1 MRLGN
6 NVAVTVYL
14 NGRLYSREDK
24 ILQPPGSAGGRMNNS
39 AYDQLMQLVQKRR
52 SIRRFKSDPLDK
64 DLINKILEVAR
75 WAPSGF
81 STQPWEFVVL
91 TEKEHRQAIVRFTA
105 PYWQACL
112 DMEQARPEWQGKTWQ
127 LKGMTNEPGD
137 YSEAPAYILVFGDS
151 RALDALPMGVQCDK
165 HRKQLIYQSSL
176 ANTFLYMQLAAA
188 SLGLAAQWYS
198 AVQTPYSSCLIK
210 EYLGVPEQ
218 FDVYDMMV
226 LGYPA
231 LTPTKKFLRKF
242 EEMVHFGINDS
253 ASFRSDEQVRDFV
266 RRARAWVTGM
276 HAKKSS
282 P

>member
-1 MRLGN
+1 MD
-6 NVAVTVYL
+6 TP
-14 NGRLYSREDK
+14 LYDT
-24 ILQPPGSAGGRMNNS
+24 LF
-39 AYDQLMQLVQKRR
+39 QLVQQRR
-52 SIRRFKSDPLDK
+52 SIRRFKSDP
-64 DLINKILEVAR
+64 IPPEIIEKILEVAR

-91 TEKEHRQAIVRFTA
+91 TEAAHRQAIVRFTA
-105 PYWQACL
+105 GYWESCL
-112 DMEQARPEWQGKTWQ
+112 DMEKARPDWQGKTWQ

-137 YSEAPAYILVFGDS
+137 YSEAPVYILVFGDP

-188 SLGLAAQWYS
+188 SLGVAAQWYS

-210 EYLGVPEQ
+210 DYLGVPEQ

-231 LTPTKKFLRKF
+231 LTPTKKFLRQLA
-242 EEMVHFGINDS
+242 EMVHWGIDNRG
-253 ASFRSDEQVRDFV
+253 SFRSDEQVRDFV

-276 HAKKSS
+276 HAKKSQ

>member
-1 MRLGN
+1 MSPN
-6 NVAVTVYL
+6 TP
-14 NGRLYSREDK
+14 E
-24 ILQPPGSAGGRMNNS
+24 
-39 AYDQLMQLVQKRR
+39 YDSLWQLVQKRR
-52 SIRRFKSDPLDK
+52 SIRRFKNTPVDRD
-64 DLINKILEVAR
+64 IIEKILAVAQ

-91 TEKEHRQAIVRFTA
+91 TEEEHRQAIVRFTA
-105 PYWQACL
+105 PYWEACI
-112 DMEQARPEWQGKTWQ
+112 DMEKARPEWQGKTWQ
-127 LKGMTNEPGD
+127 LKGMTNETGD
-137 YSEAPAYILVFGDS
+137 YREAPVYIMVFGDP

-188 SLGLAAQWYS
+188 SFGLATQWYS

-210 EYLGVPEQ
+210 DYLGVPEE

-231 LTPTKKFLRKF
+231 LTPTKKFLRKQN
-242 EEMVHFGINDS
+242 EMVHWGIDNRG
-253 ASFRSDEQVRDFV
+253 AFRSDEEVRDFV

-276 HAKKSS
+276 HAKKSQ

>member
-1 MRLGN
+1 MTVGN
-6 NVAVTVYL
+6 SN
-14 NGRLYSREDK
+14 
-24 ILQPPGSAGGRMNNS
+24 
-39 AYDQLMQLVQKRR
+39 YDQLMQLVQKRR
-52 SIRRFKSDPLDK
+52 SIRRFKSEPLDK

-91 TEKEHRQAIVRFTA
+91 TEKEHRQAIVDFTA

-137 YSEAPAYILVFGDS
+137 YSEAPVYILVFGDP

-210 EYLGVPEQ
+210 KYLGVPEQ

-231 LTPTKKFLRKF
+231 LTPTKKFMRKLV
-242 EEMVHFGINDS
+242 EMVHFGINNR

-266 RRARAWVTGM
+266 RRARSWVTGM
-276 HAKKSS
+276 HAKQSS
-282 P
+282 D